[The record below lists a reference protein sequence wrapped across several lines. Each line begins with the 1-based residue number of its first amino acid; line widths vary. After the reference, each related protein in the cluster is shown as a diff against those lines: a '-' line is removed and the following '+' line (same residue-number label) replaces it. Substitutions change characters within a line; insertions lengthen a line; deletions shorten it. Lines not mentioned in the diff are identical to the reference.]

1 MVIVLVTGG
10 SRRIEIIRENHQ
22 TEVCNNMPWY
32 PIGVHKAAGSTWNDG
47 RLSICGGTVYQTTS
61 MNNCYSLENGQ
72 WKENNNNLKMGRH
85 RHAASNIG
93 TNIWFSGGYNGQNN
107 WRLSS
112 TEIMHH
118 DGKITSGPNLPQKR
132 AGHCQVSYG
141 QSTFIIGKC
150 IDVCKK
156 NHECKII

>member
-1 MVIVLVTGG
+1 MVTLLVTGG
-10 SRRIEIIRENHQ
+10 SGRIEIIRENHK

-32 PIGVHKAAGSTWNDG
+32 PNGGVSRAAGSTWNDG

-72 WKENNNNLKMGRH
+72 WKENKNNLKMGRH

-112 TEIMHH
+112 TEIMHQ
-118 DGKITSGPNLPQKR
+118 DGKITSGPNLPEAR
-132 AGHCQVSYG
+132 SIHCQISYEDT
-141 QSTFIIGKC
+141 TFVIGKC
-150 IDVCKK
+150 IIVAKK
-156 NHECKII
+156 TLGG